1 MRKLSWWLPCLF
13 FLALLPSIS
22 FGSDSWCFLDRVPGD
37 LLCSEP
43 KPSSRGSRTIAM
55 AAGEAEGVPFQLTR
69 ESEGNLQV
77 RVIEQSG
84 PTVQTGPLEIE
95 IYRIER
101 IKGTDAL
108 GQGHEFLDV
117 LLPPQG
123 KNTAEDG
130 SVVFDMGTLAA
141 GTHYFWLKAASMS
154 GASRGT
160 RKLRLQ
166 VGDDPVEKILPIE
179 VVNLDLPV
187 ELPVTVMANVY
198 TMSSKEERIAR
209 AGEILELLARYRINA
224 ASGIL
229 ADTQVYSSKKVV
241 EEDYVNLVRTAFG
254 RLGYKEIRL
263 PKYTPSQDPCSPSDP
278 LPAFEACGT
287 CLVEEGS
294 PWGSCFQVHEEYLR
308 SVLARLLEENPGWAG
323 RFSYKWWDEPSMKDY
338 PTVRCVYMTLQGFG
352 LNLKQEL
359 TEQPC
364 DDPCGEPSVI
374 GPWPD
379 VNIWTLNYRC
389 LRSQNVAM
397 GKAAGAEVRLYANRW
412 HGLRPELYCPSLAMA
427 PRMIG
432 WMIWYY
438 GLDGYY
444 LPGVNKPPV
453 KDGTLDWEQIQWLD
467 QESGNL
473 EDISFL
479 NQTLV
484 YTATVGGVTRIVPSL
499 RLEALRDG
507 LEDLLILKELEKRD
521 DRAEFVAKMRAEV
534 KGFHESAMDPTEN
547 CCDNENIRYPKDLPP
562 NMSYRHDAL
571 LQVKWLEEFP
581 TGTLTPIPEKS
592 LGEGA
597 VRSPM
602 SELTGKE
609 SGR

>member
-1 MRKLSWWLPCLF
+1 MRKLFWCLPCLV
-13 FLALLPSIS
+13 FLALVPSIS

-37 LLCSEP
+37 LLCTNAT
-43 KPSSRGSRTIAM
+43 PSSCSSRTMAM
-55 AAGEAEGVPFQLTR
+55 AAGEAEGIPFRLIR
-69 ESEGNLQV
+69 GWEGNLQV
-77 RVIEQSG
+77 RVLEQSG
-84 PTVQTGPLEIE
+84 PTVRTGPLEIE

-101 IKGTDAL
+101 IKGTDSL

-117 LLPPQG
+117 LLPPEGQ
-123 KNTAEDG
+123 NTAEDG
-130 SVVFDMGTLAA
+130 SVVFDLGTVAA
-141 GTHYFWLKAASMS
+141 GTHYFWLKVTSKA
-154 GASRGT
+154 GARGM

-179 VVNLDLPV
+179 VVALDLPV

-198 TMSSKEERIAR
+198 TMSSREERIAR
-209 AGEILELLARYRINA
+209 AGEILELLSRYRINA

-229 ADTQVYSSKKVV
+229 ADTQVYSPSGVV
-241 EEDYVNLVRTAFG
+241 GEDYVNLVKTAFG
-254 RLGYKEIRL
+254 LGYKEIRL
-263 PKYTPSQDPCSPSDP
+263 PKYTPSPDPCSPSDP

-294 PWGSCFQVHEEYLR
+294 PWSSCFQVHEGYLA
-308 SVLARLLEENPGWAG
+308 SVLARLYQENPGWAG
-323 RFSYKWWDEPSMKDY
+323 WFSYKWWDEPRKEDY
-338 PTVRCVYMTLQGFG
+338 PTVRCVYKTLQEFG

-364 DDPCGEPSVI
+364 DDPCDPAEGR
-374 GPWPD
+374 PWPFID
-379 VNIWTLNYRC
+379 IWTLNYRC
-389 LRSQNVAM
+389 LRSQNVAV
-397 GKAAGAEVRLYANRW
+397 GQAAGAQIRLYANTW
-412 HGLRPELYCPSLAMA
+412 HGLRPELYCPSMAMA

-467 QESGNL
+467 QDSGNS

-479 NQTLV
+479 NQNLV

-507 LEDLLILKELEKRD
+507 LEDLLILKKIEELS

-534 KGFHESAMDPTEN
+534 KRFHESGMTPTEN
-547 CCDNENIRYPKDLPP
+547 CCDNENIRYSKDPPP

-571 LQVKWLEEFP
+571 LQVKWLEESP
-581 TGTLTPIPEKS
+581 TGTLTPLPEKS

-602 SELTGKE
+602 SELTGRGQ